1 MNTLLKYIYEHLK
14 TRKKYNSLMLKYDIK
29 QDELDKK
36 IIELNTQMKINKIER
51 DKFEKAID
59 ELTQRLVREKEKN
72 KK

>member
-14 TRKKYNSLMLKYDIK
+14 TRRKYNTLMMKHELKQEEY
-29 QDELDKK
+29 DKK
-36 IIELNTQMKINKIER
+36 VIELKTQIKINEIER

-59 ELTQRLVREKEKN
+59 ELTQRLVKEKEKN